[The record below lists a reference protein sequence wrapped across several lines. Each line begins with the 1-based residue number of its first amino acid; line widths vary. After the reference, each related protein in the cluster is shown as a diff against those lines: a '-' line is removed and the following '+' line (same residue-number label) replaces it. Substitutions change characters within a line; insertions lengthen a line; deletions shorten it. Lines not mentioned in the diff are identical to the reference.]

1 MKERVKKRVQEI
13 LQALGFISKVQAN
26 SMTNEDWNRFH
37 TEYQAKFGIS
47 LSEDNE
53 ANDEPE
59 TQAAAVTP
67 ELQAE
72 VINFVAGLQ
81 TDTPATLPTAQT
93 VNPPAAEASP
103 AANAP
108 DPTQPTFESAIR
120 MLMGAV
126 TTLARQPEATTPVA
140 TVQTDL
146 QVLPRVLGACAH
158 SETHLFGI
166 DHPLYARSQWFNQ
179 ATVTR
184 QLSDTALST
193 SQVNAFSEAFN
204 EFTRSLC
211 ARVQTL
217 DNTNQLRML
226 DFKQMATGAFAID
239 YGSLNIKFGEEYLVR
254 RQDMIIAY
262 LRTLKSVDHIFPWRS
277 GIQDGEVI
285 PVAGFG
291 EFSQRYQAGEVF
303 KGSARITYEIA
314 RVSDAMI
321 KYKFEDLIQL
331 EKQYIGDLNKE
342 GSDVMKW
349 TFIEWL
355 MVNIYKSMFN
365 EQVRRRVVGVLVPIQ
380 KDVENPAMFAADGAL
395 RAIERVEEE
404 CKVLPFKNLKTY
416 TKSTIVDYI
425 ETMFE
430 EVNKVLPSLDGMKLF
445 INEKHVPWYRQ
456 GFRDKYGTDTD
467 YTGPK
472 MQAIDYSLEQFVPVP
487 NMDYNDYKMWIT
499 FPGNVESLQHLPSE
513 MYNIY
518 FERRLEALL
527 VMSRWKEGA
536 ALQMAGL
543 QCANETELEQ
553 TNRKYQW
560 LFTNYPVTV
569 LGADIDSI
577 DASVNTQFLTSD
589 NTKATAITNIMKSS
603 PERVIK
609 IICGGKTNATK
620 INKAGKFEK
629 ITADWIP
636 TAVGDYIKL
645 YPELHVVEKKVGNK
659 TLMVT
664 EPTGNW
670 LELERKVT
678 PSA

>member
-37 TEYQAKFGIS
+37 SEYQAKFGIS

-53 ANDEPE
+53 TNDEPE

-67 ELQAE
+67 ELQVE

-81 TDTPATLPTAQT
+81 TETPATTPTAQT
-93 VNPPAAEASP
+93 VNPLAAEAGP
-103 AANAP
+103 AANTP
-108 DPTQPTFESAIR
+108 DPVQPTFEKAIR

-126 TTLARQPEATTPVA
+126 TTLARQPESTTPVA

-179 ATVTR
+179 TTVTR
-184 QLSDTALST
+184 QLTDTALST

-404 CKVLPFKNLKTY
+404 CKVLPFKDLKTY

-527 VMSRWKEGA
+527 VMSRWKEGS

-620 INKAGKFEK
+620 INKAGKFKK

>member
-37 TEYQAKFGIS
+37 SEYQAKFGIS

-59 TQAAAVTP
+59 AQATAVTQ
-67 ELQAE
+67 ELKAE
-72 VINFVAGLQ
+72 VINFVTGLQ
-81 TDTPATLPTAQT
+81 TDTPAAPPTAQT
-93 VNPPAAEASP
+93 VNQPAGETGP
-103 AANAP
+103 AANTA
-108 DPTQPTFESAIR
+108 DPAQPTFEAAIR

-126 TTLARQPEATTPVA
+126 TTLARQPETSAPVA

-146 QVLPRVLGACAH
+146 QVLPRVLGSCAH
-158 SETHLFGI
+158 SATHLFGI
-166 DHPLYARSQWFNQ
+166 EHPLYARSQWFNQ

-184 QLSDTALST
+184 QLSDSALST
-193 SQVNAFSEAFN
+193 GQVNCFAETFN

-217 DNTNQLRML
+217 DNTNQLRSL
-226 DFKQMATGAFAID
+226 DYKQMAAGSFAID

-262 LRTLKSVDHIFPWRS
+262 LRSLKNVDHIFPWRS

-291 EFSQRYQAGEVF
+291 EVSQRYQAGEVF
-303 KGSARITYEIA
+303 KGSARISYEIA

-321 KYKFEDLIQL
+321 KYKFEDLIAL
-331 EKQYIGDLNKE
+331 EKQYVGYLNKE

-355 MVNIYKSMFN
+355 MVYIYQSMFN
-365 EQVRRRVVGVLVPIQ
+365 EQVRRRVIGVLVPIQ
-380 KDVENPAMFAADGAL
+380 EGVENPAMFAADGAL

-404 CKVLPFKNLKTY
+404 NKVLPFKNLKIY

-425 ETMFE
+425 ETFFE

-527 VMSRWKEGA
+527 AMSRWKEGA
-536 ALQMAGL
+536 AMQMAGL
-543 QCANETELEQ
+543 QCTNETELEQ

-560 LFTNYPVTV
+560 IFTNYPVTV
-569 LGADIDSI
+569 LGADIDSV
-577 DASVNTQFLTSD
+577 DASTNTQFTTSD
-589 NTKATAITNIMKSS
+589 NTKVTAITNIMKSS
-603 PERVIK
+603 AERVVK
-609 IICGGKTNATK
+609 IICGGKTNATR
-620 INKAGKFEK
+620 ISKAGKFEK
-629 ITADWIP
+629 IKADWVP
-636 TAVGDYIKL
+636 MAVGDYIKL
-645 YPELHVVEKKVGNK
+645 YPELHVVDKVIGNK
-659 TLMVT
+659 TFKVT

-670 LELERKVT
+670 LELERRVT
-678 PSA
+678 PSV

>member
-26 SMTNEDWNRFH
+26 SMTNEDWNKFH
-37 TEYQAKFGIS
+37 SEYQAKFGIS

-59 TQAAAVTP
+59 SQAAAITP

-72 VINFVAGLQ
+72 VINFVTGLQ
-81 TDTPATLPTAQT
+81 TDTSATLPAAHSPAAET
-93 VNPPAAEASP
+93 PPAANTADP
-103 AANAP
+103 A
-108 DPTQPTFESAIR
+108 QPTFEAAIR

-166 DHPLYARSQWFNQ
+166 DHPLYARSQWFNR

-184 QLSDTALST
+184 RLSETALST
-193 SQVNAFSEAFN
+193 SEVNSFAESFN
-204 EFTRSLC
+204 EFTHSLC
-211 ARVQTL
+211 TRVQTL
-217 DNTNQLRML
+217 DDTNQLRML

-239 YGSLNIKFGEEYLVR
+239 YGSLNVKFGEEYLVR

-262 LRTLKSVDHIFPWRS
+262 LRTLKNVDHIFPWRS

-355 MVNIYKSMFN
+355 MVNIYTSMFN

-527 VMSRWKEGA
+527 VMSRWKEGS

-603 PERVIK
+603 SERVIK

-629 ITADWIP
+629 ITTDWVP
-636 TAVGDYIKL
+636 TAIGDYIKL
-645 YPELHVVEKKVGNK
+645 YPELHLVEKKIGNK

-678 PSA
+678 TPSA